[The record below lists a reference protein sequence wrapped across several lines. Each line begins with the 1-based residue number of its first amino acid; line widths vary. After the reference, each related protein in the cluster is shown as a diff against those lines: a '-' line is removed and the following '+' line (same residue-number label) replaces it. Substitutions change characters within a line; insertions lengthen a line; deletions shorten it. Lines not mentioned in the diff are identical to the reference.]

1 MEENLSNFK
10 QAQNISNFSMP
21 IVLFLYA
28 TYYEQNIDK
37 DSSSEAETFL

>member
-10 QAQNISNFSMP
+10 QAQHIIYFSMP
-21 IVLFLYA
+21 IILFLYV
-28 TYYEQNIDK
+28 TYCEQNIDK